1 VSIPHTTTGTAV
13 RIDCTR
19 PAVVVVS
26 PPSGGLYNVLPTAN
40 LVLHDDVG
48 LNRGYYQIDACTGA
62 WTELWPYNSGHADTA
77 VAWTVPS
84 VAKGTHTVY
93 FKAADDVGNVNGDS
107 CSSSWSFTYRTPVI
121 SLEPSRPLIR
131 CGDLDTVWISAN
143 EDMVDIKGAY
153 LRIGYD
159 AGLVTPLTVIAGAA
173 LVPPSNYV
181 FYSNIYADSVVI
193 NLAALVGHFDGPGRM
208 LGLVVQGISETASTA
223 LTVAN
228 SVLRDP
234 SNVSIPHTTTGTAV
248 RIDCTRPTV
257 VVVSPPSGGLY
268 TVLPTVNLALHDGV
282 GLNRGY
288 YQIDACTGAWT
299 ELWSY
304 NSGQADTA
312 VAWTVPSVPMGQHTI
327 YFKATDDVGY
337 TSADTC
343 STAWVFTYRT
353 YLCGD
358 ANGDGKINIADAV
371 YIVTYVFKGGPAP
384 NPLESGDAN
393 CDGKIN
399 VGDAVYLVNYIFRGG
414 PEPCCP

>member
-1 VSIPHTTTGTAV
+1 
-13 RIDCTR
+13 
-19 PAVVVVS
+19 
-26 PPSGGLYNVLPTAN
+26 
-40 LVLHDDVG
+40 
-48 LNRGYYQIDACTGA
+48 
-62 WTELWPYNSGHADTA
+62 
-77 VAWTVPS
+77 
-84 VAKGTHTVY
+84 
-93 FKAADDVGNVNGDS
+93 
-107 CSSSWSFTYRTPVI
+107 
-121 SLEPSRPLIR
+121 
-131 CGDLDTVWISAN
+131 
-143 EDMVDIKGAY
+143 
-153 LRIGYD
+153 
-159 AGLVTPLTVIAGAA
+159 
-173 LVPPSNYV
+173 
-181 FYSNIYADSVVI
+181 
-193 NLAALVGHFDGPGRM
+193 
-208 LGLVVQGISETASTA
+208 
-223 LTVAN
+223 
-228 SVLRDP
+228 LRDP